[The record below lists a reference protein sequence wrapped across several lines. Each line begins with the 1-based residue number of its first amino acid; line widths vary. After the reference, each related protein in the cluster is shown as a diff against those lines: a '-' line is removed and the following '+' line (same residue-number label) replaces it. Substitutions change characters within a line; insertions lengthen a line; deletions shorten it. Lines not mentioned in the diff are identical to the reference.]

1 MRDDPREAAGEDARL
16 PRPRAR
22 EDEERPLAVRHG
34 GGLFGVE
41 AFEKIFRAGDQGGR
55 W

>member
-1 MRDDPREAAGEDARL
+1 
-16 PRPRAR
+16 
-22 EDEERPLAVRHG
+22 VRHG

-41 AFEKIFRAGDQGGR
+41 PFEKIFRAGDQGGR